1 MRTHTRQPRDNRTIP
16 VDFQNEAPYYQLLGD
31 GKAFVECILA
41 CVLALGFPRKT
52 QGHLRRRWVPD
63 PSLALCPCPLGRP
76 HHLAYSVSRVQSG
89 LHGPA
94 TLCLAVPPD
103 ATGGRP

>member
-41 CVLALGFPRKT
+41 CVLALGLSAESPR
-52 QGHLRRRWVPD
+52 P
-63 PSLALCPCPLGRP
+63 
-76 HHLAYSVSRVQSG
+76 
-89 LHGPA
+89 PA
-94 TLCLAVPPD
+94 AAVG
-103 ATGGRP
+103 A